1 MGETLIILFLP
12 KNIKGD
18 EFGMVKQEKLQQRFN
33 LYVKNKNW
41 FTPKQTVVIGVS
53 AGVDSM
59 SLLNLMMHLPT
70 ENKPQIVVA
79 HVNHQLRTI
88 SDEEEQYVK
97 TFCDEHDLKLE
108 ISHWNIA
115 EHPQNGVEEAA
126 RKFRYDF
133 FLRVLKKYHGDVLIT
148 AHHENDQSETVLMRL
163 IRGTFINHLS
173 GIKSV
178 RDFHGYQLVRP
189 LLHFKKNELKQYALD
204 NAIKWYE
211 DETNQD
217 LAITRNRMR
226 HQLIPLIEKENP
238 QGVNHIADFADQVE
252 LMQKQNEYLIKQI
265 VKEIDDKN
273 KYDLNQFLSYPEYIQ
288 QGIIDFILNENLPN
302 QFNLSLIKQ
311 ILQLLNNR
319 TKPQGQVQLAQ
330 NFVIKKQYNYF
341 FVEKMVKKQISGL
354 KNERFVVTL
363 NQWYS
368 GNQFKWMLTDKSDYH
383 NELNKREATLY
394 LNDEQFPINVQP
406 TKNDDRVTLKNGG
419 HQMAK
424 RVFINGKVPIED
436 RKLSQTLVDSNGEVL
451 AILGYR
457 ESVFTTDVQKQKYAL
472 IIK

>member
-18 EFGMVKQEKLQQRFN
+18 EFGMVKPEKLQQRFN

-53 AGVDSM
+53 AGMDSM
-59 SLLNLMMHLPT
+59 SLLNLLMNLPAK
-70 ENKPQIVVA
+70 NKPQIVVA
-79 HVNHQLRTI
+79 HVNHQLREV

-97 TFCDEHDLKLE
+97 TFCDNHGLTLKVA
-108 ISHWNIA
+108 HWDIEN
-115 EHPQNGVEEAA
+115 HPQNGVEEAA

-133 FLRVLKKYHGDVLIT
+133 FLEVLKKYHGDILIT

-189 LLHFKKNELKQYALD
+189 LLHFKKHELKQYALD
-204 NAIKWYE
+204 NEIKWYE

-238 QGVNHIADFADQVE
+238 QGVAHIADFADQVE

-265 VKEIDDKN
+265 IKQIDDEKR
-273 KYDLNQFLSYPEYIQ
+273 YDLNQFLSYPEYIQ
-288 QGIIDFILNENLPN
+288 QGIIDLILNENVPN

-311 ILQLLNNR
+311 IMQLLNNR
-319 TKPQGQVQLAQ
+319 TKPQGHVQLAH

-341 FVEKMVKKQISGL
+341 FVEKIVKKQISGL
-354 KNERFVVTL
+354 KNECFVVTL

-368 GNQFKWMLTDKSDYH
+368 GNHFKWMLTDKSDYH
-383 NELNKREATLY
+383 DELNKREATIY
-394 LNDEQFPINVQP
+394 LSDEQFPITVQH
-406 TKNDDRVTLKNGG
+406 TKNDDKVMLKDGG

-424 RVFINGKVPIED
+424 RVFINGKVPIKD
-436 RKLSQTLVDSNGEVL
+436 RKQSQTLVDSSGEIL

-457 ESVFTTDVQKQKYAL
+457 ESVFSADVQKQKYVL

>member
-1 MGETLIILFLP
+1 
-12 KNIKGD
+12 
-18 EFGMVKQEKLQQRFN
+18 MVKPEKLQQRFN

-59 SLLNLMMHLPT
+59 SLLNLMMNLPA
-70 ENKPQIVVA
+70 ENKTQIVVA
-79 HVNHQLRTI
+79 HVNHQLREV

-97 TFCDEHDLKLE
+97 TFCDNHGLTLKVA
-108 ISHWNIA
+108 HWDIEN
-115 EHPQNGVEEAA
+115 HPQNGVEESA

-133 FLRVLKKYHGDVLIT
+133 FLEVLKKYHGDILIT

-189 LLHFKKNELKQYALD
+189 LLHFKKQELKQYALD
-204 NAIKWYE
+204 NAIIWYE

-238 QGVNHIADFADQVE
+238 QGVAHIADFADQVE

-265 VKEIDDKN
+265 IKQIDDEKR
-273 KYDLNQFLSYPEYIQ
+273 YDLNQFLSYPEYIQ
-288 QGIIDFILNENLPN
+288 QGIIDLILNETVPN

-311 ILQLLNNR
+311 IMQLLNNR
-319 TKPQGQVQLAQ
+319 TKPQGQVQLAH

-341 FVEKMVKKQISGL
+341 FVEKIVKKQISGL
-354 KNERFVVTL
+354 KNECFVVTL

-368 GNQFKWMLTDKSDYH
+368 GNHFKWMLTDKSDYH
-383 NELNKREATLY
+383 DELNKREATIY
-394 LNDEQFPINVQP
+394 LSDEQFPITVQP
-406 TKNDDRVTLKNGG
+406 TKNDDKVTLKDGG

-424 RVFINGKVPIED
+424 RVFINGKVPIKD
-436 RKLSQTLVDSNGEVL
+436 RKQSQTLVDSSGKIL

-457 ESVFTTDVQKQKYAL
+457 ESVFSADVQKQKYVL